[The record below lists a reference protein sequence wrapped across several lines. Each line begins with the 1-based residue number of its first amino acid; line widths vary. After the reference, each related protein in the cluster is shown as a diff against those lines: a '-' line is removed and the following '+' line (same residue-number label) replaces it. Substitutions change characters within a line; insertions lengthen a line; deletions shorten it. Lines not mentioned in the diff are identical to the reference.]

1 LDFISVALNKIKI
14 IKMKINYF
22 LIIAVL
28 FQSCLLPKKLD
39 KFFDKKPVLAAQK
52 CAEKFPIKETI
63 DTIIVVDSATLQAY
77 EMEFVY
83 LYSMLDSLLGNQV
96 SDSVKREIVTVFQ
109 EKKVPVIKYKY
120 ITRTVENTAKI
131 KFLTDSCSSLSDS
144 LSKELDESNIRL
156 DIASGESIKYRD
168 QRNKSYLWV
177 LFLLLLLFRKP
188 IALLFSKLVK

>member
-1 LDFISVALNKIKI
+1 MTKYI
-14 IKMKINYF
+14 
-22 LIIAVL
+22 LIIAIL

-63 DTIIVVDSATLQAY
+63 DTVIVVDSATLQAY

-83 LYSMLDSLLGNQV
+83 LYSMLDSLLGHEV

-131 KFLTDSCSSLSDS
+131 QTVKDS
-144 LSKELDESNIRL
+144 LTAVIDELSQDVKEKHDEYL
-156 DIASGESIKYRD
+156 EASFQYVQEREKAKKYKK
-168 QRNKSYLWV
+168 QRNINFWWIV
-177 LFLLLLLFRKP
+177 LLVVFIFRKP
-188 IALLFSKLVK
+188 ILKILTKHIKR